1 MKAINLLTRSDPKEL
16 TPEEETQL
24 SQELAAAYHRDEVSA
39 SSRAVQR
46 IAEKVRACLDS
57 PQAESTQSEKSILQ
71 SS

>member
-1 MKAINLLTRSDPKEL
+1 MKAINLLTRSDQKEL

-46 IAEKVRACLDS
+46 IAEKVRACLDKKIENNDKDT
-57 PQAESTQSEKSILQ
+57 PFRNIV
-71 SS
+71 